1 VRCASEEDAQK
12 SMDALNGMKSDD
24 EHVLK
29 MERVE
34 GSKEFDELVR
44 RGVVDVGEVE
54 GLTVLQT
61 VGGNL

>member
-1 VRCASEEDAQK
+1 MRYVSEEDAQK
-12 SMDALNGMKSDD
+12 SMDALNGMKLDD

-29 MERVE
+29 MECVE

-61 VGGNL
+61 VGGNM